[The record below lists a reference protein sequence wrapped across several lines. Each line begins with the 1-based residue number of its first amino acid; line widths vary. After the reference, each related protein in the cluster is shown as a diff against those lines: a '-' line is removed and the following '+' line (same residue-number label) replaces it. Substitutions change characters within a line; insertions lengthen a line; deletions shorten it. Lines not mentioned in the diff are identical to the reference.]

1 MVEEGVLGAATI
13 ANVGRLVGAFW
24 DCSRMFVDSE
34 IASDTM
40 KEND

>member
-1 MVEEGVLGAATI
+1 MVIEGNFGAAAV

-24 DCSRMFVDSE
+24 ACLRMFVDLE
-34 IASDTM
+34 IASDMM

>member
-1 MVEEGVLGAATI
+1 MVEEGVLGAVV

-24 DCSRMFVDSE
+24 VCSRMFVDLE
-34 IASDTM
+34 IASDMM